1 MSIIKSLRSRAMNY
15 GLIEVVAKGTNWIT
29 LPLLALVTTANL
41 YGELAYYYL
50 VIVLTGTF
58 LAFGQN
64 RVILSSGKED
74 IEIKKNVSI
83 LISFVLLFFVELF
96 LFFLGY
102 FELKI
107 FIAILCGCFFAIQN
121 NLSLAF
127 RAQNKIDSFIKIKT
141 YYLFRIISIFIIVY
155 FTKSIELYLFSELTI
170 LILYF
175 IFFSKFRF
183 YKEPFNIL
191 NSLKDGF
198 ILVMYAI
205 SMYLIT
211 NLDKFYI
218 EHMFTKEVL
227 ASYYFLFSLSTSFT
241 FISAYFSVKYEREIY
256 NSLNYSSAKSHANNC
271 TNKTILYSVLL
282 FPFVFLLYY
291 FYVKFTA
298 LEYKPYW
305 FIMVFI
311 AQIIYFLSIKETYML
326 TFLKKNKI
334 IFYSS
339 FLILFISLI
348 SNYFLI
354 NLLGILGCIL
364 TLILCYTIFWLVMT
378 FYNFRYISLDK

>member
-1 MSIIKSLRSRAMNY
+1 MNY

-64 RVILSSGKED
+64 RVILSSEKEN
-74 IEIKKNVSI
+74 IETKKNISI
-83 LISFVLLFFVELF
+83 LISFILLFFVELF

-121 NLSLAF
+121 NLSLTF
-127 RAQNKIDSFIKIKT
+127 RAQNRIDSFIKIKT
-141 YYLFRIISIFIIVY
+141 YYLFRIVGVFIIVY
-155 FTKSIELYLFSELTI
+155 FTKSIELYLLSELAI

-183 YKEPFNIL
+183 YNKNLDIL

-218 EHMFTKEVL
+218 EHIFTKDVL

-256 NSLNYSSAKSHANNC
+256 SSLNYYSAKSHANNC
-271 TNKTILYSVLL
+271 TYKTILYSVLL

-311 AQIIYFLSIKETYML
+311 AQLIYFLSIKETYML

-364 TLILCYTIFWLVMT
+364 TLILCYTIFWLVMN
-378 FYNFRYISLDK
+378 FYNFRYQSLDK

>member
-1 MSIIKSLRSRAMNY
+1 MNY
-15 GLIEVVAKGTNWIT
+15 GLIEVVAKGANWIT

-64 RVILSSGKED
+64 RVILSSEKEN
-74 IEIKKNVSI
+74 IETKKNISI
-83 LISFVLLFFVELF
+83 LISFILLFFVELF

-121 NLSLAF
+121 NLSLTF
-127 RAQNKIDSFIKIKT
+127 RAQNEIDSFIKIKT
-141 YYLFRIISIFIIVY
+141 YYLFRIVSIFIIVY
-155 FTKSIELYLFSELTI
+155 FTKSIELYLLSELAI

-175 IFFSKFRF
+175 IFFSKFRL
-183 YKEPFNIL
+183 YNKTLDIL

-218 EHMFTKEVL
+218 EHIFTKDVL

-241 FISAYFSVKYEREIY
+241 
-256 NSLNYSSAKSHANNC
+256 
-271 TNKTILYSVLL
+271 
-282 FPFVFLLYY
+282 
-291 FYVKFTA
+291 
-298 LEYKPYW
+298 
-305 FIMVFI
+305 
-311 AQIIYFLSIKETYML
+311 
-326 TFLKKNKI
+326 
-334 IFYSS
+334 
-339 FLILFISLI
+339 
-348 SNYFLI
+348 
-354 NLLGILGCIL
+354 
-364 TLILCYTIFWLVMT
+364 
-378 FYNFRYISLDK
+378 

>member
-1 MSIIKSLRSRAMNY
+1 MNY
-15 GLIEVVAKGTNWIT
+15 GLIEVVAKGANWIT

-64 RVILSSGKED
+64 RVILSSEKEN
-74 IEIKKNVSI
+74 IETKKNISI
-83 LISFVLLFFVELF
+83 LISFILLFFVELF

-121 NLSLAF
+121 NLSLTF
-127 RAQNKIDSFIKIKT
+127 RAQNEIDSFIKIKT
-141 YYLFRIISIFIIVY
+141 YYLFRIVSIFIIVY
-155 FTKSIELYLFSELTI
+155 FTKSIELYLLSELAI

-175 IFFSKFRF
+175 IFFSKFRL
-183 YKEPFNIL
+183 YNKTLDIL

-218 EHMFTKEVL
+218 EHIFTKDVL
-227 ASYYFLFSLSTSFT
+227 ASYY
-241 FISAYFSVKYEREIY
+241 
-256 NSLNYSSAKSHANNC
+256 
-271 TNKTILYSVLL
+271 
-282 FPFVFLLYY
+282 
-291 FYVKFTA
+291 
-298 LEYKPYW
+298 
-305 FIMVFI
+305 
-311 AQIIYFLSIKETYML
+311 
-326 TFLKKNKI
+326 
-334 IFYSS
+334 
-339 FLILFISLI
+339 
-348 SNYFLI
+348 
-354 NLLGILGCIL
+354 
-364 TLILCYTIFWLVMT
+364 
-378 FYNFRYISLDK
+378 